1 MGCLRGQIEKART
14 QHDNSE
20 LQQRLEELVSA
31 KAELEKRL
39 QASESG
45 FREALKAL
53 EKASSDPGGCIC
65 KYNFVCGPQPRS
77 LWVDSR
83 GVGVGMVSVS
93 FLHVCLCWGFQ

>member
-53 EKASSDPGGCIC
+53 EKASSDPGECIF
-65 KYNFVCGPQPRS
+65 YMQ
-77 LWVDSR
+77 
-83 GVGVGMVSVS
+83 
-93 FLHVCLCWGFQ
+93 FL